1 MTVLTS
7 SGSFFFL
14 FFFLS
19 SAETSSLT
27 VFLLPS
33 CLAALFFCSQ
43 ALAHTP
49 DYALCLILAP
59 QTTQNLRDRSGI
71 SRRVCRAV
79 RYHLQDIKSNEC
91 YQSDLHLPCQFFSIT
106 FVSKQVYIQPRHAHL
121 RKKNIHTV
129 DPINFSL
136 QCWTFLIQL
145 NFAAITFLITANHF
159 DSFVQLNN
167 TGSAIGLKIEQ
178 SILANFKGSM

>member
-1 MTVLTS
+1 MKVTKMTCT
-7 SGSFFFL
+7 
-14 FFFLS
+14 
-19 SAETSSLT
+19 
-27 VFLLPS
+27 
-33 CLAALFFCSQ
+33 
-43 ALAHTP
+43 
-49 DYALCLILAP
+49 
-59 QTTQNLRDRSGI
+59 NL
-71 SRRVCRAV
+71 V
-79 RYHLQDIKSNEC
+79 N
-91 YQSDLHLPCQFFSIT
+91 FFSII

-178 SILANFKGSM
+178 SILVNFKGST

>member
-1 MTVLTS
+1 MLKVAAEAYHYNNLMTALQQIINERCKHDCAYQ
-7 SGSFFFL
+7 FWFL
-14 FFFLS
+14 LFPLLFLS

-79 RYHLQDIKSNEC
+79 RYRLQDIKSTEC
-91 YQSDLHLPCQFFSIT
+91 YQSDLHLPCQLFFHYFCQQTSIYSTKTCT
-106 FVSKQVYIQPRHAHL
+106 FA
-121 RKKNIHTV
+121 
-129 DPINFSL
+129 
-136 QCWTFLIQL
+136 
-145 NFAAITFLITANHF
+145 
-159 DSFVQLNN
+159 
-167 TGSAIGLKIEQ
+167 
-178 SILANFKGSM
+178 